1 MGKTYVGTLSR
12 GKDVTPWGA
21 QVAFCELASCCPLL
35 LQVVVWGGWLGLA
48 GWSRQEERE
57 TIWED
62 ERLLCS
68 GASAHIRVLR
78 KLLKTLTH

>member
-1 MGKTYVGTLSR
+1 MTPASVSELPAVLS
-12 GKDVTPWGA
+12 
-21 QVAFCELASCCPLL
+21 SCR
-35 LQVVVWGGWLGLA
+35 WWSRGGWLGLA

-68 GASAHIRVLR
+68 GASAHIKVLR